1 MAAPAILRLPQE
13 STLRTLVL
21 LTVAFALLVLPA
33 PAGAAPPPADGLE
46 SVKMDGLRE
55 AMRGWDGLAQ
65 AWFRL
70 KAGDPDG
77 ARKDAR
83 RLLRERPR
91 DPDALHLLG
100 IAAAATGHPVQA
112 RSALTRSL
120 RSRPDGWVG
129 VQLVNLHLDAGRLP
143 QADKVVRELE
153 RTLAADVQ
161 VRRARAYVQ
170 IASGELEA
178 ARASLEALEQVRPT
192 AEVAHQLAVLL
203 AEMGDA
209 AGALEATRRAVA
221 REPGDGAYRRELFE
235 RLATAG
241 EWEGLVA
248 AGSEAGADAA
258 GGGLAAYYRGVGLA
272 RLERT
277 DDAIQAL
284 SQVVGHG
291 SPDLVALV
299 GSAGWLLQLGAY
311 VEAERSARL
320 ALSGREGD
328 GTLHHLLAMV
338 LSRQDRESEGLAH
351 YRRAAEARPD
361 DPSFRFDLAMSLCT
375 LGRYE
380 ELDDALQRARR
391 DFPDDL
397 RFVELAERCVPEP
410 GT

>member
-1 MAAPAILRLPQE
+1 
-13 STLRTLVL
+13 
-21 LTVAFALLVLPA
+21 
-33 PAGAAPPPADGLE
+33 
-46 SVKMDGLRE
+46 MDRLRE
-55 AMRGWDGLAQ
+55 AMREWDGLAQ
-65 AWFRL
+65 AWFRM

-100 IAAAATGHPVQA
+100 IAASATGRPLMA
-112 RSALTRSL
+112 RATLKRSL
-120 RSRPDGWVG
+120 RVRPDGWVG
-129 VQLVNLHLDAGRLP
+129 VQLVNLFLDAGRLP
-143 QADKVVRELE
+143 QAEKVVRDLE
-153 RTLAADVQ
+153 RTMAADVQ

-170 IASGELEA
+170 IASGDLAA

-209 AGALEATRRAVA
+209 AAALEATRRAVA
-221 REPGDGAYRRELFE
+221 REPGDGEYRRELFE
-235 RLATAG
+235 RLASAG
-241 EWEGLVA
+241 QWEALVA
-248 AGSEAGADAA
+248 AGSEAGAGAA
-258 GGGLAAYYRGVGLA
+258 GGGLAAYYRGVGQA
-272 RLERT
+272 RLDRK
-277 DDAIQAL
+277 DAAIQSLA
-284 SQVVGHG
+284 QVVEHG

-311 VEAERSARL
+311 VDAERSARA

-328 GTLHHLLAMV
+328 ATLHHLLAMV

-351 YRRAAEARPD
+351 YRRAAEVRPD
-361 DPSFRFDLAMSLCT
+361 DPGFRFDLLVSLCT
-375 LGRYE
+375 LGRHG

-391 DFPDDL
+391 DFPDDP

>member
-1 MAAPAILRLPQE
+1 
-13 STLRTLVL
+13 
-21 LTVAFALLVLPA
+21 
-33 PAGAAPPPADGLE
+33 
-46 SVKMDGLRE
+46 MDRLRE
-55 AMRGWDGLAQ
+55 TMRGWQGLAE

-100 IAAAATGHPVQA
+100 IAAAATSRPIQA
-112 RSALTRSL
+112 RCALTRSL
-120 RSRPDGWVG
+120 RLGPDGWVG
-129 VQLVNLHLDAGRLP
+129 VQLVNLHLDAGRLT
-143 QADKVVRELE
+143 QAEKVVRDLE

-178 ARASLEALEQVRPT
+178 ARGSLEALEQVRPT

-209 AGALEATRRAVA
+209 AGALEATRRAVE

-235 RLATAG
+235 RLAVAG
-241 EWEGLVA
+241 EWEGLVT

-272 RLERT
+272 RLDRSDE
-277 DDAIQAL
+277 AVSAL
-284 SQVVGHG
+284 AQVVEHG

-311 VEAERSARL
+311 TEAERSARTAL
-320 ALSGREGD
+320 AGREQD
-328 GTLHHLLAMV
+328 ATLHHLLAMV
-338 LSRQDRESEGLAH
+338 LSRQGRESEGLAH
-351 YRRAAEARPD
+351 YRRASEVRPD
-361 DPSFRFDLAMSLCT
+361 DAAFRFDLAVSLCT
-375 LGRYE
+375 LGRHE

-391 DFPDDL
+391 DFPDDP
-397 RFVELAERCVPEP
+397 RFVELAERCAPQP